1 MSVCR
6 ASFMNFFLMYNYNRA
21 SRGVTHTSQGVWI
34 CWVLQSASLLY
45 RPLNCQLV
53 SIRVRVRGGRFSPSG
68 WDTTS
73 SSTYSTFCRTASH
86 QKSELSLFPLQGA
99 AVPWTALIPIARR
112 VKQLHTVLLYLTLLT
127 AYSITRNTQSFKD
140 IHIFFFRLHLIDLPE
155 NVCEAEWM
163 SRSCS
168 FPRSS
173 YGILI
178 LAATKNRDFS
188 KCIWGWEY

>member
-1 MSVCR
+1 MSVCT
-6 ASFMNFFLMYNYNRA
+6 ASFMNFFLMNNYNR
-21 SRGVTHTSQGVWI
+21 VTHTSQGVWI

-68 WDTTS
+68 WDMTS
-73 SSTYSTFCRTASH
+73 SAAYSTFCRTASH

-127 AYSITRNTQSFKD
+127 AYSFTRNTQSFKD
-140 IHIFFFRLHLIDLPE
+140 IHIFF
-155 NVCEAEWM
+155 
-163 SRSCS
+163 S
-168 FPRSS
+168 
-173 YGILI
+173 
-178 LAATKNRDFS
+178 DFIS
-188 KCIWGWEY
+188 